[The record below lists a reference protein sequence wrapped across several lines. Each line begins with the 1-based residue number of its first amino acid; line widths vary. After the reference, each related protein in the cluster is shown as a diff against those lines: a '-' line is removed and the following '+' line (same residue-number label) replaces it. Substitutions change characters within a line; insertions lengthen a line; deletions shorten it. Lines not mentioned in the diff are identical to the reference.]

1 MKPKP
6 VCIVLFLLILA
17 QPAKLDAPYVLQ
29 DPLQPSGPPSNRPL
43 NILLSSLDATNSFV
57 SHTVSP
63 VGQTLTE
70 SPLDLNSDE
79 EMRENAM
86 PLEEDLYQDPKAK
99 LREIGQRVANVPGE
113 KQSMDDM
120 YKAILEH
127 VSQINCKH
135 GNQQSKSAE
144 SDFVQTLLNSGPVSS
159 MDQYSLC
166 DKDIAPVVFMPLS
179 NMHTTRSSLYNHFRD
194 NIYRPLG
201 YEFPSER
208 FSYTDTISDLINLD
222 QENSIIHKN
231 TQGLNF
237 GNFSN
242 IINQAFQSI
251 EASSTDFDHNKG
263 AISKQMIDILKSFHI
278 FWNVLRQNNK
288 ITQTKTQTLSIIKSL
303 MHQFKSTNSAMKA
316 TTLNILEN
324 VKEAYFR
331 FMRAHK
337 YQNLIAS
344 KPLETICFQLLERY
358 KQNVVKI
365 RDRSVD
371 GYSYVSEISVFL
383 DMLKAFH
390 TVNFKMRLTA
400 EESLKMF
407 DLKIGDVI
415 ATTYNVFQDVMVQ
428 NNDDSFFKVRDF
440 TAVLLLK
447 MRHRNYVMLKY
458 YGLEEYMRLQQ
469 TNGHRVFENA
479 VKFYEEI
486 IDSIM
491 LIPTSCQAMLDSS
504 LESCLKEQLDSIL
517 GTYSKKYMLQA
528 SIGGIS
534 LFRFVQQGLDDVF
547 SALLRDGLSHDF
559 IPFKSKFVSR
569 MAGFFKTFRSQYRI
583 NDMSDVEELENNI
596 GFQIEKVK
604 SVNAL
609 LPVNLALIDSF
620 DKQLYNF
627 FLDIKSSYN
636 AYSPV
641 SKDQRVLNSI
651 VQKLR
656 TLILNFKTDNAR
668 QICDET
674 NKLFEIVYRQS
685 KLWTR
690 RHSVQYVVNTHKVNL
705 KFEKN
710 NQPED
715 ALLPLANVN
724 DVMLDLPMAN
734 SSWSPSRANQ
744 AASYVREMNN
754 FNEGS
759 KINKLV
765 KII

>member
-1 MKPKP
+1 MKHNP
-6 VCIVLFLLILA
+6 VCFVLFLLLLT
-17 QPAKLDAPYVLQ
+17 QPAKLDVPYI
-29 DPLQPSGPPSNRPL
+29 LQPSLQPTTSSSYTPP
-43 NILLSSLDATNSFV
+43 NILLPPPNTGNTFITN
-57 SHTVSP
+57 TDSP
-63 VGQTLTE
+63 VNPDNSQ
-70 SPLDLNSDE
+70 SPLDLNSDSE
-79 EMRENAM
+79 ARMTAM
-86 PLEEDLYQDPKAK
+86 PVNSDLYQDQKAI
-99 LREIGQRVANVPGE
+99 RRAIGERAANIPGE
-113 KQSMDDM
+113 NQSMDQI

-127 VSQINCKH
+127 VNQINCKH
-135 GNQQSKSAE
+135 NKEQSKSAE
-144 SDFVQTLLNSGPVSS
+144 SEFVESLLNSAAASS
-159 MDQYSLC
+159 VDQYSLC

-179 NMHTTRSSLYNHFRD
+179 NMHTTRTSLYNHFRD

-201 YEFPSER
+201 YEFPSQR

-222 QENSIIHKN
+222 QENSMIHKD

-237 GNFSN
+237 ANFSN
-242 IINQAFQSI
+242 IINQAFHSI
-251 EASSTDFDHNKG
+251 EVSATDFDHNKG
-263 AISKQMIDILKSFHI
+263 AISRQMIDILKSFHI
-278 FWNVLRQNNK
+278 FWNVLRQNKK
-288 ITQTKTQTLSIIKSL
+288 ISQTKSQTLSIIKNL
-303 MHQFKSTNSAMKA
+303 MYQFKSTNGAMKA
-316 TTLNILEN
+316 TTLNILQN

-337 YQNLIAS
+337 YQQLISS

-365 RDRSVD
+365 RNRATD
-371 GYSYVSEISVFL
+371 GYEYVSEISIFL

-390 TVNFKMRLTA
+390 AVNLRNRLTT

-415 ATTYNVFQDVMVQ
+415 TTTYNVFQDVMVQ

-447 MRHRNYVMLKY
+447 MRHRNYVMLTY
-458 YGLEEYMRLQQ
+458 YGLDEYMRLQKTGGYQ
-469 TNGHRVFENA
+469 VFENA

-491 LIPTSCQAMLDSS
+491 LIPTACQSLINSS
-504 LESCLKEQLDSIL
+504 LEKCVKEQLDTIL
-517 GTYSKKYMLQA
+517 NTYSKKYMLQA
-528 SIGGIS
+528 SIGGVN

-547 SALLRDGLSHDF
+547 NALVADALSHDF

-569 MAGFFKTFRSQYRI
+569 MSGFFKTFRSQYRI

-604 SVNAL
+604 SANAL

-636 AYSPV
+636 AYAPV

-651 VQKLR
+651 VQKLK
-656 TLILNFKTDNAR
+656 TVILNFKQDNAR
-668 QICDET
+668 HICDET
-674 NKLFEIVYRQS
+674 NQLFEIVYRES
-685 KLWTR
+685 KVWTR

-705 KFEKN
+705 RFEKN
-710 NQPED
+710 NQPVD
-715 ALLPLANVN
+715 APLNRANVN
-724 DVMLDLPMAN
+724 DVMLDLPMVN
-734 SSWSPSRANQ
+734 SNWHPSMANQ
-744 AASYVREMNN
+744 AAHYAGEMNN
-754 FNEGS
+754 FNDGPE
-759 KINKLV
+759 
-765 KII
+765 